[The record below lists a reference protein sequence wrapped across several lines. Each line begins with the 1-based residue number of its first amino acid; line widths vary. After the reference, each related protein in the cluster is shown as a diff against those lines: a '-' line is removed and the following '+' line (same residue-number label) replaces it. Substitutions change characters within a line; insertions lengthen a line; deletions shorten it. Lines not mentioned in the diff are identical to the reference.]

1 MTGIAGGSRKSKEEL
16 GKALEAR
23 EDMVKHVE
31 GKEGERTFIPFRDVS
46 RTSASEG
53 EVLYPFTA
61 VVDQE
66 EAKEALLLTLVNP
79 SIHGVLLLGEKG
91 TGKTTLVRSVST
103 LLPEVQ
109 VVDLPLGS
117 GEEMVLGT
125 VDAEKALATGKIEVK
140 PGILSR
146 ADGHVLYIDEVN
158 LLPDHL
164 MDVILDAAATGRYT
178 LEREGISTQC
188 GARFILVGS
197 MNPEEGWLRPQL
209 LDRFGLAV
217 HVAAITSPEGRA
229 EIYRRAQAFEDDPE
243 SFRRRYQKTQQE
255 MTDRLR
261 KARER
266 LKNVE
271 VPEEIVRRTIE
282 IVLELNVATHRA
294 ELTILRAA
302 QARAALNGGEKV
314 AWEDV
319 QKVMPVALQ
328 HRLPWLDMQKTLTWD
343 IIEERVLKGK
353 GGREDRD
360 KNGWFPTPFYRKKKA
375 STPKKS

>member
-1 MTGIAGGSRKSKEEL
+1 M
-16 GKALEAR
+16 
-23 EDMVKHVE
+23 KHVE
-31 GKEGERTFIPFRDVS
+31 GKEEERMFLPFRDVS
-46 RTSASEG
+46 RATPG
-53 EVLYPFTA
+53 EEILYPFTA

-79 SIHGVLLLGEKG
+79 AIHGVLPLGEKG

-103 LLPEVQ
+103 LLPEVR

-178 LEREGISTQC
+178 LEREGISTRC

-217 HVAAITSPEGRA
+217 HVTAITSPEGRA

-243 SFRRRYQKTQQE
+243 AFRGRYQRAQQE
-255 MTDRLR
+255 MTERLR

-266 LKNVE
+266 LKSVE
-271 VPEEIVRRTIE
+271 VPDEIVRRTIE

-302 QARAALNGGEKV
+302 QARAALNGREEV

-319 QKVMPVALQ
+319 QRVMPVALQ
-328 HRLPWLDMQKTLTWD
+328 HRLPWLDMQKALTWD
-343 IIEERVLKGK
+343 IIEGRALKGK
-353 GGREDRD
+353 GEKEDRE

-375 STPKKS
+375 STPRKS